1 MFVAM
6 RIFSLAVPTEVHPL
20 DKIRGG
26 LGGNSKSIDLAV
38 PLVERARGSRRW
50 DMSTCIWGVF
60 VIQKSSMFDIGGVFV
75 IQKSSMFELLCV
87 CHAISTS
94 LRVGATRWND

>member
-1 MFVAM
+1 MFGVAVAM

-26 LGGNSKSIDLAV
+26 LGGKSKSIDLDV

-50 DMSTCIWGVF
+50 EMSTCIW
-60 VIQKSSMFDIGGVFV
+60 GVFV

-94 LRVGATRWND
+94 LRVWATRWND